1 MAADRVKIHL
11 ATQRE
16 TDVFRSWR
24 KMNTIIKFFQKH
36 VAHVAPFLLLFANML
51 QLDMTKA
58 NFCDFRLEFLSPQK
72 KKLKVPRKIRKR

>member
-1 MAADRVKIHL
+1 
-11 ATQRE
+11 
-16 TDVFRSWR
+16 
-24 KMNTIIKFFQKH
+24 MNTKITFFQKH

-72 KKLKVPRKIRKR
+72 KNLRYQEK